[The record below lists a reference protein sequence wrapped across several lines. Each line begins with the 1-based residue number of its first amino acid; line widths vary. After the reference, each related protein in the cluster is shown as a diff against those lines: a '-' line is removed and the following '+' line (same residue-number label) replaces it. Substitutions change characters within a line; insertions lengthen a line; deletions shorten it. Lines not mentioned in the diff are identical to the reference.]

1 MDELKLFK
9 SNIKINKKGNVYKY
23 IETSKSFKKI
33 AEVYFSSIKKNNIKA
48 WKKNKSSNQY
58 FYIFNGKIDLKIFDD
73 RNKKNRIHNFKLGN
87 KSKYSKILIPKN
99 VWYGFKGLEKNNI
112 IINSLTVP
120 HKNCKMETLEIKN
133 KHIPIVWK

>member
-48 WKKNKSSNQY
+48 WKKIKVQIN
-58 FYIFNGKIDLKIFDD
+58 IFIF
-73 RNKKNRIHNFKLGN
+73 L
-87 KSKYSKILIPKN
+87 
-99 VWYGFKGLEKNNI
+99 
-112 IINSLTVP
+112 
-120 HKNCKMETLEIKN
+120 MER
-133 KHIPIVWK
+133 